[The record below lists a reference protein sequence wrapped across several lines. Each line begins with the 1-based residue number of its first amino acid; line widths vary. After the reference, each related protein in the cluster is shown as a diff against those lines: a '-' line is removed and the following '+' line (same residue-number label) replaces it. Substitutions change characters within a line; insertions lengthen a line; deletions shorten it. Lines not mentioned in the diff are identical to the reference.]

1 MFNRQR
7 KITALLLVAAAV
19 VSVIPAT
26 KVSAASKKLTA
37 KDGTIY
43 NAVPY
48 KDGKFYIDGGIEK
61 KDDAVY
67 YLNNG
72 KYTELKDIDSED
84 KIKEYGTKY
93 LEVEDGD
100 YYVDLSSGKV
110 LDSKVRVDSED
121 EVAVNLRK
129 EVKDDNDG
137 RFSDDDA
144 KNVKDVTELPKAKFG
159 DTWYKAEYK
168 VKSADEKVN
177 GGASTINVYTDA
189 NGKYVD
195 GDYNLG
201 TIKVKLSNSK
211 TAKIENTNDADE
223 GVRAK
228 VTDVKEIGQDSNNI
242 YRLAKITLKADS
254 GVTISEINGEETSNK
269 IFTLVDSGNSVSFE
283 VIQKLSKSQ
292 SSKDIDGI
300 KYSKSVDSYILAD
313 KDGDKVDLLSSDA
326 DTFSIVSGKILDYKV
341 DGDSVEV
348 QTLSLKSKSTYY
360 YVEAA
365 DSAEQDLQNGEDS
378 FDVDAN
384 GNLWALSDEAIYKFN
399 NDEDWKEVYKVDDSL
414 ENLSVYDDNN
424 LVAWNEEDELYSI
437 VSGKVVDEDK
447 DEDSNNSGSDNSN
460 NNSNVTTGWVK
471 GNDNTWT
478 YVNSD
483 GTKATGWLNLG
494 GTWYYLDTNGIMKT
508 GWQSIGGTWYY
519 LEGSGAMKT
528 GWAQVGGSWYYMQPS
543 GAMKTGWL
551 NDNGTWYYLNAS
563 GVMLSNTTIDGCKLG
578 ANGAWVK

>member
-1 MFNRQR
+1 MC
-7 KITALLLVAAAV
+7 I
-19 VSVIPAT
+19 
-26 KVSAASKKLTA
+26 
-37 KDGTIY
+37 
-43 NAVPY
+43 
-48 KDGKFYIDGGIEK
+48 
-61 KDDAVY
+61 
-67 YLNNG
+67 
-72 KYTELKDIDSED
+72 
-84 KIKEYGTKY
+84 
-93 LEVEDGD
+93 
-100 YYVDLSSGKV
+100 
-110 LDSKVRVDSED
+110 
-121 EVAVNLRK
+121 
-129 EVKDDNDG
+129 
-137 RFSDDDA
+137 
-144 KNVKDVTELPKAKFG
+144 
-159 DTWYKAEYK
+159 
-168 VKSADEKVN
+168 
-177 GGASTINVYTDA
+177 
-189 NGKYVD
+189 
-195 GDYNLG
+195 
-201 TIKVKLSNSK
+201 
-211 TAKIENTNDADE
+211 
-223 GVRAK
+223 
-228 VTDVKEIGQDSNNI
+228 
-242 YRLAKITLKADS
+242 
-254 GVTISEINGEETSNK
+254 
-269 IFTLVDSGNSVSFE
+269 
-283 VIQKLSKSQ
+283 
-292 SSKDIDGI
+292 
-300 KYSKSVDSYILAD
+300 
-313 KDGDKVDLLSSDA
+313 
-326 DTFSIVSGKILDYKV
+326 
-341 DGDSVEV
+341 
-348 QTLSLKSKSTYY
+348 
-360 YVEAA
+360 
-365 DSAEQDLQNGEDS
+365 
-378 FDVDAN
+378 N